1 MSTTTNAITTEY
13 AVEYKYK
20 ILGFNDDECNCDVCG
35 RQELKGTYA
44 IEDLSTGEIFRA
56 GSVCGAKMAGWTTK
70 QLVAIYKAGEKEK
83 IDNAKKEF
91 RQSAEYIAYDKAIQF
106 LNNEDD
112 EIQRNICKYYRD
124 EIKRKEFENMERS
137 PKSRLEYIEPFRDA
151 LEIKRNEIRAK
162 NNLPEKTSLS

>member
-1 MSTTTNAITTEY
+1 MKNTTNTIIKEY
-13 AVEYKYK
+13 AIEYKYK

-35 RQELKGTYA
+35 KQELKGTYA

-56 GSVCGAKMAGWTTK
+56 GSVCGAKMAGWTK
-70 QLVAIYKAGEKEK
+70 KELISKYKAGEKEK

-91 RQSAEYIAYDKAIQF
+91 RQSAEYIAYDNAIQF

-112 EIQRNICKYYRD
+112 EIQRNIVKYYKD
-124 EIKRKEFENMERS
+124 EIKRKEFESMERS
-137 PKSRLEYIEPFRDA
+137 TKSRLEYIEPFRDA

-162 NNLPEKTSLS
+162 YNLPEKTSLS